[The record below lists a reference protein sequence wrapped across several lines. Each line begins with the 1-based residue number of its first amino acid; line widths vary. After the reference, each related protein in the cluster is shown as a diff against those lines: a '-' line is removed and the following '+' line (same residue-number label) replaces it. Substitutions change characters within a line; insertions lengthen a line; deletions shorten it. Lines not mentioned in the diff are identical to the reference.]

1 MEDALPDVLENVL
14 DNNLDSNLDNARDD
28 PVRALGI
35 DMAYSSR
42 AQATFMGE
50 FSTCQLP
57 FATFCDPS
65 KTR

>member
-1 MEDALPDVLENVL
+1 MEDALPDVLEDVL
-14 DNNLDSNLDNARDD
+14 DKVLDDARDD
-28 PVRALGI
+28 PVRPLGI
-35 DMAYSSR
+35 DMAYSSP

-50 FSTCQLP
+50 CSTCQLP